1 MFDLVKGEATIGT
14 QWGRG
19 GVGNA
24 EWIGVSLRDVLR
36 EAGIKEGAQSVLLVG
51 MDVDA
56 PEEGYRRA
64 LPVDKAMHPDTLLA
78 YGMNGEMLPQDHGF
92 PTASHSAGLGR
103 DGVHQMAGS
112 DNSVFR
118 ADLDPQ

>member
-1 MFDLVKGEATIGT
+1 M
-14 QWGRG
+14 
-19 GVGNA
+19 
-24 EWIGVSLRDVLR
+24 
-36 EAGIKEGAQSVLLVG
+36 LLVG
-51 MDVDA
+51 MDFDA

-92 PTASHSAGLGR
+92 PLRAIVPGWAGTF
-103 DGVHQMAGS
+103 VHQMAGS